1 MIKSIKNFIYARAE
15 LKKFKSSPK
24 DQKKIVF
31 YSEGKDLRGTELDR
45 QVKARGKGGSSSG
58 LSDEDLLKKYGG

>member
-1 MIKSIKNFIYARAE
+1 MAY
-15 LKKFKSSPK
+15 
-24 DQKKIVF
+24 

-45 QVKARGKGGSSSG
+45 QVKARKGQGGSSSG